1 MGEYLSEL
9 ELRPF
14 SEIPGY
20 AHDSDAHTSALCL
33 PHRVRYRGRVGRGG
47 RIVMDRLP
55 VRHALSLSPLSLL
68 SLLFHLLQHTVHI
81 LLLLSDLI

>member
-55 VRHALSLSPLSLL
+55 VRHALSVSSLSLR
-68 SLLFHLLQHTVHI
+68 FHLLQHTVHI
-81 LLLLSDLI
+81 LSDLI